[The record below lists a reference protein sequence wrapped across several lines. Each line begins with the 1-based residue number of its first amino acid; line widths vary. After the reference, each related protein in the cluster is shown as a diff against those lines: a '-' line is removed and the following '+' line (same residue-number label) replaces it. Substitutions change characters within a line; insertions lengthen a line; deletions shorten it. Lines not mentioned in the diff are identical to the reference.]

1 METLLEVLSG
11 TLLWQLTWV
20 GSQHLEQSPQALII
34 KEREDV
40 TISCNSSKTLY
51 SVHWYR
57 QKHAEGPIFLMMLLN
72 GGEEKSHDKIT
83 TMFNEKKQLSFLYI
97 RASQLSHSGTYF
109 CAAETQQYIGFQR
122 LHSNLTLDLRC
133 SPGTGP
139 LWNPNQR
146 SIQEKKGVQLL
157 QHNWV
162 SSQEL
167 LQSPPSLSIPEG
179 ENLTISCNSSTTLYA
194 LHWYRQKC
202 DGEFVFLMLFRKGG
216 EEKRHEKL
224 TATLDVKM
232 QQSSL
237 SITAA
242 QPSHSGTYFC
252 GGEAQ

>member
-1 METLLEVLSG
+1 MGTDGPSSLVGTEADGGAEDSLSLG
-11 TLLWQLTWV
+11 
-20 GSQHLEQSPQALII
+20 
-34 KEREDV
+34 KERVGRAEVMKLGPNV
-40 TISCNSSKTLY
+40 TNTRIIS
-51 SVHWYR
+51 R
-57 QKHAEGPIFLMMLLN
+57 QAK
-72 GGEEKSHDKIT
+72 GG
-83 TMFNEKKQLSFLYI
+83 
-97 RASQLSHSGTYF
+97 
-109 CAAETQQYIGFQR
+109 
-122 LHSNLTLDLRC
+122 
-133 SPGTGP
+133 
-139 LWNPNQR
+139 
-146 SIQEKKGVQLL
+146 
-157 QHNWV
+157 V